1 MTPQDGIV
9 IEITRVGDQPGRV
22 RQDAH
27 PLVFG
32 KLERL
37 GGRFPVGRQIVGQR
51 IAVVPVAIDVDQ
63 VLGGGKQGLEHLL
76 VVFEHVHDQCV
87 EIIHQSGSPVF
98 VSFDLVLEDVFRL
111 QVVEILLE
119 ELQQTV
125 SRRRALLIVEQT
137 AGLRTDDFPR

>member
-1 MTPQDGIV
+1 M
-9 IEITRVGDQPGRV
+9 
-22 RQDAH
+22 
-27 PLVFG
+27 
-32 KLERL
+32 
-37 GGRFPVGRQIVGQR
+37 
-51 IAVVPVAIDVDQ
+51 VPVAIDVDQ

-76 VVFEHVHDQCV
+76 VVFEHVHDQRV
-87 EIIHQSGSPVF
+87 EIVHQGGGPVF

-137 AGLRTDDFPR
+137 AGLRQQDISR